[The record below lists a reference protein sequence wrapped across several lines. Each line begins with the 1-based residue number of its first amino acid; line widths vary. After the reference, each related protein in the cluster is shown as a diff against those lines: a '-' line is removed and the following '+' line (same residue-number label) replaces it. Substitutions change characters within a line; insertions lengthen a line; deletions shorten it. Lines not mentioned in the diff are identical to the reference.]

1 MHSMTGYGKSVYNN
15 GGISLSVEVKTV
27 NNRYLDVVPKYP
39 RIFMKYDDLMRNVIA
54 SYLSRGRVELMILLK
69 VTEAASKPVVLDS
82 TLAKSYYDAFKNLS
96 AQYPEL
102 GGELNIY
109 QLMRFPD
116 VVTEAL
122 EEDDDTYKQILTD
135 TLKAA
140 LISLNDMRLIEGEK
154 LKADLAARITEV
166 ENIVCEIE
174 KRAPLVKEAYKE
186 KLKAR
191 VEEYLG
197 GIKMDEARL
206 LQEVALF
213 ADKSNID
220 EELTRLKSHISQFRQ
235 IINTENCGKR
245 LDFLVQEL
253 NRESNTIC
261 SKSNDIIVTDCGLKL
276 KCEIEKIR
284 EQIQNIE

>member
-1 MHSMTGYGKSVYNN
+1 
-15 GGISLSVEVKTV
+15 
-27 NNRYLDVVPKYP
+27 
-39 RIFMKYDDLMRNVIA
+39 
-54 SYLSRGRVELMILLK
+54 
-69 VTEAASKPVVLDS
+69 
-82 TLAKSYYDAFKNLS
+82 
-96 AQYPEL
+96 
-102 GGELNIY
+102 
-109 QLMRFPD
+109 MRFPD

-140 LISLNDMRLIEGEK
+140 LENLNDMRRVEGEK

-197 GIKMDEARL
+197 GIKMDETRL

-261 SKSNDIIVTDCGLKL
+261 SKSNDIVVTDCGLKL